1 MLPQNIFLPT
11 VPLLIFALALLI
23 DFAIG
28 EPPDK
33 LHPTAWMGKV
43 IMLLKPKIKSENPQI
58 EKLNGILLGLFTVT
72 LFALPVYF
80 ILPLVQR
87 YFGLVIYIIVAS
99 ILLKPTFAIKCME
112 RYTLSIAKAVE
123 QGNINE
129 ARQLLLYIVRRDPK
143 ELDKQQIIS
152 AAIESIGEGTVD
164 GITSPLFYFALFGVP
179 SAIAFRVINT
189 LDSMVGYKDPEHANI
204 GWFSARLDT
213 IANYIPARLTA
224 FLMIVAAWLLHEN
237 WRGAWRILRRDKDK
251 TKSLNAGWTMSTI
264 AGALSIRLEKRGFY
278 TLGDDS
284 NALSPKHVP
293 QALRIMKLTT
303 CLFGV
308 LIVIP
313 LLISGV
319 TIMGW

>member
-1 MLPQNIFLPT
+1 MLPQNVFPPA

-23 DFAIG
+23 DFTIR

-33 LHPTAWMGKV
+33 LHPTVWMGKV
-43 IMLLKPKIKSENPQI
+43 IALLKPKTKSKNPRI

-80 ILPLVQR
+80 ILPLIQR
-87 YFGLVIYIIVAS
+87 YFGLVTYIVVAA
-99 ILLKPTFAIKCME
+99 ILLKPTFAFTCME
-112 RYTLSIAKAVE
+112 HYTLPIAKAIKR
-123 QGNINE
+123 GNIDE
-129 ARQLLLYIVRRDPK
+129 ARQLLPYIVRRDPK
-143 ELDKQQIIS
+143 KLSEQQIIS
-152 AAIESIGEGTVD
+152 ATVESIGEGTVD

-179 SAIAFRVINT
+179 GAITFRAINT

-204 GWFSARLDT
+204 GWFSARLDAL
-213 IANYIPARLTA
+213 ANYIPARLTA

-237 WRGAWRILRRDKDK
+237 WKDAWRILHRDKGK
-251 TKSLNAGWTMSTI
+251 TDSLNAGWTMSTI
-264 AGALSIRLEKRGFY
+264 AGALSVRLEKPGFY
-278 TLGDDS
+278 TLGDAS

-303 CLFGV
+303 YLFEV

-313 LLISGV
+313 LLISVVMILG
-319 TIMGW
+319 